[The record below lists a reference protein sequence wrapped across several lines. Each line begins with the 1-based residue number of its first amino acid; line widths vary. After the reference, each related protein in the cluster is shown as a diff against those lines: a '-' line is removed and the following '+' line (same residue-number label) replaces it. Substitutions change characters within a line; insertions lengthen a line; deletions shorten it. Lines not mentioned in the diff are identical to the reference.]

1 MDILVIAYKNTCK
14 PLIFTIPLIEFSKES
29 KKIIVDKNDRIDL
42 SWNDLSSELYKEV
55 LAFVDF
61 FYKKEKEKEK
71 ENRNL
76 NMKNIYS
83 IITIEIK

>member
-1 MDILVIAYKNTCK
+1 MDILVIAYKNACK

-61 FYKKEKEKEK
+61 FYKKEKEKE
-71 ENRNL
+71 NRNL
-76 NMKNIYS
+76 NMKNIYT